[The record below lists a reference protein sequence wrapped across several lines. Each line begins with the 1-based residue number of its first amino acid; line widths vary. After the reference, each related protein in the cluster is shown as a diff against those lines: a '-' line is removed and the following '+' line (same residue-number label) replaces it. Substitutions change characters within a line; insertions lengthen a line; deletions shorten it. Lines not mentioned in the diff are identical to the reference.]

1 MTYEESIADLRKRG
15 LMEEPQPQGGIAPVA
30 GAFAGS
36 AMDAAA
42 DAVLGPFDVAID
54 YAGRALMPDDPEASP
69 VRAAI
74 AEKIQ
79 RYNPAGML
87 RDYAKEQSAPM
98 LADVPQ
104 RQYDPNA
111 GILDYVLD
119 PYVLASGMGSMV
131 GYMGSSAVSP
141 IGLIGRGLS
150 RVPQAARFMNSVAGR
165 GLSAMRGGA
174 SEGLAE
180 GVGVY
185 DDVTARGGG
194 ANEAIAAALKT
205 AGLNI
210 PIDVLTNYLGY
221 AAENRLAK
229 DAITATLNKLTGG
242 KLSAAAIERGAN
254 IISQGLSGTLSEGGQ
269 ETLQST
275 VSKKY
280 GEGRTWGDVFSP
292 ETLRETFVT
301 EGLPGA
307 VVGGVTGGAFGSLRP
322 VQPNGKETA
331 QQAEPQPQL
340 AQPQAPDAA
349 QAQRL
354 AQAQAAQTDA
364 TGQPRAQNQPSS
376 AQSGAPDTLID
387 EIISEVNAAQETAA
401 QTGSSQE
408 ATARGNAEV
417 VADAVNSA
425 PLEGLEK
432 ARTREP
438 IQAAA
443 RTQPQESVTL
453 KQYGQ
458 AAQPVAPQSQ
468 PGNFVRFRSN
478 GQLMQTPVDYALMEI
493 DDLVTSNLDS
503 GGVNPAYPAEFQP
516 RDRSRASGMLQ
527 VSQMARD
534 LRPELL
540 GADEYA
546 DRGAP
551 IIDARGNVISGN
563 GRTMSIRSA
572 YRNQPDTSGA
582 RYRSWLSEN
591 AAALGLDG
599 NAVRSMR
606 NPVLVR
612 RLTDPQLDLRAFAE
626 DANTPV
632 VAGMSASEQAMKDA
646 ERLTPEILAKFVPND
661 TGDVL
666 TNNGEFVQAFGDGVV
681 DRSEMERFI
690 NREGRLSQ
698 DGARRIKNALV
709 AKAYGDSGFLERVS
723 ESTDDDMRNLSNALT
738 QAAPAIA
745 SAEEKMSRG
754 LLDSNLSLRAP
765 LIEAVRELERVRE
778 QGGNVA
784 EVLNQQGLF
793 GEQLSDEAKI
803 LLQFFDANKR
813 SAKAIRT
820 LLTDY
825 AATVEEKGD
834 PRQASMFDAEGET
847 ASQLLARMAAR
858 QGKGADGRAIQ
869 AAGDQGRL
877 DFNAP
882 EEPTAQVQRDEAVP
896 VTATPAPS
904 APQTAAAYPIENARK
919 AYTTAGETRENIEYS
934 ADEES
939 DGSFSVS
946 KITSTRD
953 ENGVIVATRR
963 EVIENGLDERE
974 AEELRTRLQA
984 EKATPP
990 PTSQQA
996 TNRRADDKDA
1006 SAPAA
1011 PAPLAS
1017 EPAPPQMRL
1026 AARVFD
1032 MLKKGEKIKDNVAFA
1047 RMADEAWGGTQAQGA
1062 YDMSQAYDALEMG
1075 VNMYIRDKQ
1084 IVPSRYATA
1093 ASIKKSVA
1101 ALKEQVMDK
1110 LPTMSN
1116 RSERKM
1122 QFQQFSTPPNYS
1134 AVANWLLGTKEGDVV
1149 LEPSAGL
1156 GGLAVFAKNAGAT
1169 VYVNEL
1175 DPQRAALLSRMGFDG
1190 VFTENAEQIDNVL
1203 PDNIRPNRIIMNPPF
1218 SSSAGRT
1225 SRNDT
1230 MNAAQHIEQALE
1242 RLADGGRAVMI
1253 LGKGMADEA
1262 PRFKAFWD
1270 DIKERYNVRANVELS
1285 GKDYAKYGTT
1295 WGNVIVVV
1303 DKTGPTSSTGGKRK
1317 AYATITGDGKT
1328 VSLDE
1333 AIDLL
1338 EGVAKDGRN
1347 LERRTDAAGRAE
1359 QSGRGQSVVG
1369 NRQAEDNRLHGGQS
1383 APDADGVSG
1392 GGLVGNTAVD
1402 SERGQAGVQTVRE
1415 SRPDRPDSE
1424 RPAAAVERG
1433 RTKTRGSSTGRLPVG
1448 ESGRGSVS
1456 EGERPAASNGNGG
1469 DGGSGG
1475 HAGAG
1480 GGGVH
1485 AARPDDGHNEG
1496 LAPESVQLKSKE
1508 DIIKEQAKAK
1518 PDAKNDETIFEHYV
1532 SAVSGK
1538 EHPADLDEPAA
1549 MAAVQPPDITVKLS
1563 LPENI
1568 IKEGKLSAPQIEA
1581 VARAAQSFEAKN
1593 PDGTRR
1599 GFFIGDGTGVGK
1611 GREIAGI
1618 ITDQL
1623 AKGHGN
1629 GKALWLSVKHDLAN
1643 DARRDWEGLGNNG
1656 KDVIQHSK
1664 FSGKKQ
1670 LEAGQKGV
1678 LFSAYSFFGK
1688 TGKRDRAKEIKD
1700 WLGKDFDGVIALD
1713 EAHTVNN
1720 VLDMKG
1726 TRGKKEA
1733 AKSALAVRDLIRSF
1747 PNARVVYVSAT
1758 GATEIQNLAMLERLG
1773 LWGEGTAFPTLNDF
1787 LTKIGNGG
1795 MASLELVARDMKAM
1809 GLYLARSLSFR
1820 AGKNGGD
1827 ENVTFSRLEHK
1838 LTDQQKAVYNEISR
1852 AWAVTLQHVHKAV
1865 EATKAKGKQTGYS
1878 QFYSSMQACFNQ
1890 ILTSMSIPSVI
1901 SSIEQDLKN
1910 GNSVVIQLTNTN
1922 EAAQNRAAEKLDKEE
1937 GDTVDDL
1944 DVTPRDAL
1952 ISFLENSFPVQQ
1964 YEEYED
1970 DNGNKQTRPVVDSQ
1984 GNPVLNKKAVAA
1996 RDELIEHIRSIRFPD
2011 SPMDMIIKHFS
2022 VKNVAEV
2029 TGRSKTPNYEHRG
2042 NAILVPRGKNA
2053 NQAEMEAFQDGRKRV
2068 LIFSDAGGTGFSFHA
2083 DKTKKNQQKR
2093 IHYMLQP
2100 GWNAAKAVQGLGRT
2114 NRSNQAHKPH
2124 VILVTTDVP
2133 GQRRFTSTIARR
2145 LEQLGAL
2152 TQGDRSAQ
2160 NKGLFNEGDNLE
2172 GRQSQ
2177 IAVNRLIPMLSKD
2190 ILEAMNIKPQ
2200 TDRRG
2205 RPEEVPV
2212 SQFLN
2217 RVLALDIDA
2226 QRHVFGIFG
2235 RIQNEEIEKARAN
2248 GTLDT
2253 GTRTLR
2259 ADSLVVAEDSVVY
2272 KNGGIETR
2280 YVKLDAGYKQSPR
2293 AFDSRAES
2301 GFIGYYNQRTAN
2313 GGKGRVVQVYEK
2325 ASETDPRTG
2334 EILKTYSLRGVNPS
2348 FSATINER
2356 TLNNSD
2362 RYAKLS
2368 KTDAEKLWNDESRE
2382 LPRMRHETRHLLSGA
2397 ILPIYNS
2404 VEMGEG
2410 GGTVLK
2416 ANLDDGRSV
2425 LGLAVSDQRIGP
2437 TLRNLAAMPDNSAP
2451 RREGTA
2457 PSLAPEDII
2466 DDVMENGTEYRLQN
2480 GWRIKRSRVL
2490 GGNRV
2495 ELVGPDFT
2503 QERAVMMWGVIKD
2516 IINSKPRYFIPTG
2529 RPQTLA
2535 MVLRSSP
2542 VDPDRTVRNNGG
2554 EERYRIADIRQRDAA
2569 LKNEMLRGKPVARL
2583 TGEEFAKR
2591 PGESLAERVAEYFHR
2606 EYGGAVE
2613 RKGFGRILLNRRS
2626 VRNDILHGIGRMK
2639 AISFA
2644 AVPDVLT
2651 KGRMLRYAPNWKGRG
2666 YGTYAIGAPIEIANA
2681 RYLAI
2686 AIVNEA
2692 DDANAGSK
2700 HGEFY
2705 LHEVMLQDIPPDAS
2719 EVPSQQAYRDAGVV
2733 HAATKAGEA
2742 AHVHRSSDGPI
2753 AASAEAVQLPRGDSS
2768 SNGNVSRGDIYT
2780 LLNKVINVN
2789 SLPEITPEAINANAP
2804 GLHATRLSGGALLLE
2819 GKGGAKI
2826 FVDNRD
2832 EPLSINSEA
2841 FRQEYGRDVTPDDIA
2856 TGRTIIMDKKA
2867 FIDLVNGVSTLEDFH
2882 EELYHSAEGLVLRPE
2897 EIVKLREDFGSEKA
2911 TVEAYLNFR
2920 NRRMKRLTVRS
2931 MRFFQRIKDCFDR
2944 IRATL
2949 FGPRSE
2955 DIFRDIADGRVWN
2968 REVIGSNEAVERYR
2982 VSAEGNRRAP
2992 EQGRVLEDAQ
3002 EVSEEMK
3009 EAKKEVSMPAILGKE
3024 LEDVA
3029 KAENGGRMEGMIDP
3043 LAKGKRRR
3051 TFKELMDAAYTAHV
3065 DDLHPI
3071 LTHFGKDMHRRAANA
3086 LYGIGS
3092 KAQYRLLYGDPDRG
3106 AKGLKQ
3112 IWEML
3117 PAGHRSGFSYY
3128 AVLKHLYDIA
3138 KLTADTRA
3146 QIAGL
3151 QQQLDEG
3158 GLDAKGRE
3166 RVEARIAELKKRERF
3181 TMASPEVYEKAIKKI
3196 EAAFPKWIEAQKEL
3210 VKYNQALLKML
3221 ENSGIISHDL
3231 YYDLVHRYPNY
3242 VPLQRD
3248 FGTEEGLSKFVEGR
3262 GLVNVQNPLKRLR
3275 GSERDVIDP
3284 LDQIIRNTYAFESV
3298 AARQGVAR
3306 EIVKRYDNGEYDG
3319 LMEQVEDRHHAP
3331 GESIF
3336 YVYENGEKRL
3346 FKTDK
3351 DIYEALVRSV
3361 GASPQESNLLT
3372 KMLSAPTRALRYGTT
3387 HSLTFGVGNLMRDT
3401 FSYAVLGK
3409 DFRPVVDTVNG
3420 FMALITNEELVRD
3433 FMRNGGLQ
3441 ESSWLSDNKREELIR
3456 LLKGRKTWK
3465 DNAALN
3471 YNPISLYFKLS
3482 GAFAE
3487 VSEQASRLGQY
3498 KRLLDKGYSKEDA
3511 IFETRD
3517 NMNFMRAGNVGRSL
3531 NRFVPFYNAS
3541 LQGVDK
3547 LCRTMYHDEKW
3558 DKKALARGLMY
3569 LTTLSLASCLYN
3581 YGDDDRREKYMN
3593 LRPWRKN
3600 MFWNFVIGDEVFSI
3614 PKPFEAGML
3623 FGSLPERFMDYLWQ
3637 HDKRAF
3643 DGVAQSLYG
3652 SLTPE
3657 FVPMAVSVMFELE
3670 ANYSRFFGRQ
3680 IVPMSEQRLDPELQ
3694 YGPHTA
3700 EWAKQMTQITKYL
3713 PEFAGVPFFENFS
3726 KTLRSPRML
3735 EYAAL
3740 ALTGSAGRDLSDIYN
3755 MGSRL
3760 FKGEARPSE
3769 NPLVV
3774 MPGVRR
3780 LFADAKYGGRDQ
3792 DAFRTEITQ
3801 LKNKLDSATHL
3812 YKNGEYSAL
3821 TPYRVRLL
3829 QLEPVIKY
3837 TNKILTD
3844 RNRGINAANRT
3855 IQRITIAPNMTA
3867 KQKREAIDQI
3877 NAYVLAMSREGLRRV
3892 EEIQKYLRTDKM

>member
-1 MTYEESIADLRKRG
+1 
-15 LMEEPQPQGGIAPVA
+15 
-30 GAFAGS
+30 
-36 AMDAAA
+36 
-42 DAVLGPFDVAID
+42 
-54 YAGRALMPDDPEASP
+54 
-69 VRAAI
+69 
-74 AEKIQ
+74 
-79 RYNPAGML
+79 
-87 RDYAKEQSAPM
+87 
-98 LADVPQ
+98 
-104 RQYDPNA
+104 
-111 GILDYVLD
+111 
-119 PYVLASGMGSMV
+119 
-131 GYMGSSAVSP
+131 
-141 IGLIGRGLS
+141 
-150 RVPQAARFMNSVAGR
+150 
-165 GLSAMRGGA
+165 
-174 SEGLAE
+174 
-180 GVGVY
+180 
-185 DDVTARGGG
+185 
-194 ANEAIAAALKT
+194 
-205 AGLNI
+205 
-210 PIDVLTNYLGY
+210 
-221 AAENRLAK
+221 
-229 DAITATLNKLTGG
+229 
-242 KLSAAAIERGAN
+242 
-254 IISQGLSGTLSEGGQ
+254 
-269 ETLQST
+269 
-275 VSKKY
+275 
-280 GEGRTWGDVFSP
+280 
-292 ETLRETFVT
+292 
-301 EGLPGA
+301 
-307 VVGGVTGGAFGSLRP
+307 
-322 VQPNGKETA
+322 
-331 QQAEPQPQL
+331 
-340 AQPQAPDAA
+340 
-349 QAQRL
+349 
-354 AQAQAAQTDA
+354 
-364 TGQPRAQNQPSS
+364 
-376 AQSGAPDTLID
+376 
-387 EIISEVNAAQETAA
+387 
-401 QTGSSQE
+401 
-408 ATARGNAEV
+408 
-417 VADAVNSA
+417 
-425 PLEGLEK
+425 
-432 ARTREP
+432 
-438 IQAAA
+438 
-443 RTQPQESVTL
+443 
-453 KQYGQ
+453 
-458 AAQPVAPQSQ
+458 
-468 PGNFVRFRSN
+468 
-478 GQLMQTPVDYALMEI
+478 
-493 DDLVTSNLDS
+493 
-503 GGVNPAYPAEFQP
+503 
-516 RDRSRASGMLQ
+516 
-527 VSQMARD
+527 
-534 LRPELL
+534 
-540 GADEYA
+540 
-546 DRGAP
+546 
-551 IIDARGNVISGN
+551 
-563 GRTMSIRSA
+563 
-572 YRNQPDTSGA
+572 
-582 RYRSWLSEN
+582 
-591 AAALGLDG
+591 
-599 NAVRSMR
+599 
-606 NPVLVR
+606 
-612 RLTDPQLDLRAFAE
+612 
-626 DANTPV
+626 
-632 VAGMSASEQAMKDA
+632 
-646 ERLTPEILAKFVPND
+646 
-661 TGDVL
+661 
-666 TNNGEFVQAFGDGVV
+666 
-681 DRSEMERFI
+681 
-690 NREGRLSQ
+690 
-698 DGARRIKNALV
+698 
-709 AKAYGDSGFLERVS
+709 
-723 ESTDDDMRNLSNALT
+723 
-738 QAAPAIA
+738 
-745 SAEEKMSRG
+745 
-754 LLDSNLSLRAP
+754 
-765 LIEAVRELERVRE
+765 
-778 QGGNVA
+778 
-784 EVLNQQGLF
+784 
-793 GEQLSDEAKI
+793 
-803 LLQFFDANKR
+803 
-813 SAKAIRT
+813 
-820 LLTDY
+820 
-825 AATVEEKGD
+825 
-834 PRQASMFDAEGET
+834 
-847 ASQLLARMAAR
+847 
-858 QGKGADGRAIQ
+858 
-869 AAGDQGRL
+869 
-877 DFNAP
+877 
-882 EEPTAQVQRDEAVP
+882 
-896 VTATPAPS
+896 
-904 APQTAAAYPIENARK
+904 
-919 AYTTAGETRENIEYS
+919 
-934 ADEES
+934 
-939 DGSFSVS
+939 
-946 KITSTRD
+946 
-953 ENGVIVATRR
+953 
-963 EVIENGLDERE
+963 
-974 AEELRTRLQA
+974 
-984 EKATPP
+984 
-990 PTSQQA
+990 
-996 TNRRADDKDA
+996 
-1006 SAPAA
+1006 
-1011 PAPLAS
+1011 
-1017 EPAPPQMRL
+1017 
-1026 AARVFD
+1026 
-1032 MLKKGEKIKDNVAFA
+1032 
-1047 RMADEAWGGTQAQGA
+1047 
-1062 YDMSQAYDALEMG
+1062 
-1075 VNMYIRDKQ
+1075 
-1084 IVPSRYATA
+1084 
-1093 ASIKKSVA
+1093 
-1101 ALKEQVMDK
+1101 
-1110 LPTMSN
+1110 
-1116 RSERKM
+1116 
-1122 QFQQFSTPPNYS
+1122 
-1134 AVANWLLGTKEGDVV
+1134 
-1149 LEPSAGL
+1149 
-1156 GGLAVFAKNAGAT
+1156 
-1169 VYVNEL
+1169 
-1175 DPQRAALLSRMGFDG
+1175 MGFDG

-1433 RTKTRGSSTGRLPVG
+1433 RTKTRGSSAGRFPVG

-1581 VARAAQSFEAKN
+1581 VARAAQSFETKN

-1656 KDVIQHSK
+1656 KDIIQHSK

-1700 WLGKDFDGVIALD
+1700 WLGKDFDGIIALD

-1773 LWGEGTAFPTLNDF
+1773 LWGEGTAFPTLSDF

-1922 EAAQNRAAEKLDKEE
+1922 EAAQNRAAEKLDNKE

-1970 DNGNKQTRPVVDSQ
+1970 DNGNKQSRPVVDSQ
-1984 GNPVLNKKAVAA
+1984 GNPVLNRQAVAA

-2011 SPMDMIIKHFS
+2011 SPMDMIIKHFG

-2053 NQAEMEAFQDGRKRV
+2053 NQAEMEAFQGGRKRV

-2226 QRHVFGIFG
+2226 QRHVFDLFS

-2259 ADSLVVAEDSVVY
+2259 ADSLSAVEDDIVY

-2280 YVKLDAGYKQSPR
+2280 YIKLDAGYKQNPR
-2293 AFDSRAES
+2293 AFASRAES
-2301 GFIGYYNQRTAN
+2301 GFIGYYNQKAAN

-2348 FSATINER
+2348 FSATVNER
-2356 TLNNSD
+2356 TLNNTD
-2362 RYAKLS
+2362 RYEQLS

-2437 TLRNLAAMPDNSAP
+2437 TLRNLAAMSDNSAP
-2451 RREGTA
+2451 RRENTSQ
-2457 PSLAPEDII
+2457 PLAPEDII

-2480 GWRIKRSRVL
+2480 GWRLKRSRVL
-2490 GGNRV
+2490 GGNRI

-2535 MVLRSSP
+2535 MVLRFSP
-2542 VDPDRTVRNNGG
+2542 VDPERTVRNNGG

-2569 LKNEMLRGKPVARL
+2569 LKNEMLRGKTVARV
-2583 TGEEFAKR
+2583 TGDEFQNVRSSDDLVNGLYKYY
-2591 PGESLAERVAEYFHR
+2591 GDN
-2606 EYGGAVE
+2606 YGGKVQ
-2613 RKGFGRILLNRRS
+2613 RHGIGDIYFTKKGLRS
-2626 VRNDILHGIGRMK
+2626 DVGHGIGREK
-2639 AISFA
+2639 IAAFV
-2644 AVPDVLT
+2644 AVPDILT
-2651 KGRMLRYAPNWKGRG
+2651 KGKILRISPNWKGRG
-2666 YGTYAIGAPIEIANA
+2666 YRSFVIGAPIEIADK

-2686 AIVNEA
+2686 AIVNEVTER
-2692 DDANAGSK
+2692 NRGTT
-2700 HGEFY
+2700 HGNFY
-2705 LHEVMLQDIPPDAS
+2705 LHEVSLQDIPPDAS
-2719 EVPSQQAYRDAGVV
+2719 EVPDQQAYRDAGVV

-2819 GKGGAKI
+2819 GKGGAKL
-2826 FVDNRD
+2826 FVDTRD
-2832 EPLSINSEA
+2832 EPLPINSEA

-2882 EELYHSAEGLVLRPE
+2882 EELYHSAEALVLRPE
-2897 EIVKLREDFGSEKA
+2897 EIAKLREDFGSEKA

-2955 DIFRDIADGRVWN
+2955 DIFRDIADGRVWD
-2968 REVIGSNEAVERYR
+2968 REVIESNEAVERYR
-2982 VSAEGNRRAP
+2982 ASKKLPYEAVYQDDMVTMSVSSDDLKTVERVTTSFREERERRESNRPDASGEVGTQSDATHTRPTFSRSDMGAGYNERLALPEGAVKNSKADTTRP
-2992 EQGRVLEDAQ
+2992 EQGYLFEDAKK
-3002 EVSEEMK
+3002 VSEEMK
-3009 EAKKEVSMPAILGKE
+3009 EAKREVSMPAILGKE

-3029 KAENGGRMEGMIDP
+3029 KAENGGRMEGMKDP
-3043 LAKGKRRR
+3043 LDKPKRRR

-3071 LTHFGKDMHRRAANA
+3071 LTHFGKDMYRRAANA

-3092 KAQYRLLYGDPDRG
+3092 KAQYRLLYGDPERG
-3106 AKGLKQ
+3106 VKGLMQ
-3112 IWEML
+3112 ILDML
-3117 PAGHRSGFSYY
+3117 PAEHRNGFSYY

-3138 KLTADTRA
+3138 KLTADARA

-3221 ENSGIISHDL
+3221 EDSGIISHDL

-3336 YVYENGEKRL
+3336 YVYENGKKRL

-3361 GASPQESNLLT
+3361 GASPQESNILT

-3465 DNAALN
+3465 DNAVLN

-3547 LCRTMYHDEKW
+3547 LCRTMYHDGKW

-3637 HDKRAF
+3637 HDRRAF

-3700 EWAKQMTQITKYL
+3700 EWAKQMAQITKYL

-3801 LKNKLDSATHL
+3801 LKNKLDSAAHL

-3855 IQRITIAPNMTA
+3855 IQRITTAPNMTA

>member
-307 VVGGVTGGAFGSLRP
+307 VVGGLTGGAFGSLRP
-322 VQPNGKETA
+322 VQIDGAETG
-331 QQAEPQPQL
+331 QQTHPER
-340 AQPQAPDAA
+340 PQAPDAA

-376 AQSGAPDTLID
+376 IASGAPDTLID
-387 EIISEVNAAQETAA
+387 EIIGEVNAAQETAA

-443 RTQPQESVTL
+443 QPQPQESVTL
-453 KQYGQ
+453 KQDGQ
-458 AAQPVAPQSQ
+458 AAQPVAPQPQ
-468 PGNFVRFRSN
+468 PGNFVRFHSN

-582 RYRSWLSEN
+582 RYRNWLSEN

-599 NAVRSMR
+599 NAARSMR

-1253 LGKGMADEA
+1253 LGKGMTDDA
-1262 PRFKAFWD
+1262 PRFKQFWD

-1303 DKTGPTSSTGGKRK
+1303 DKTGPTPSTGGQRK

-1433 RTKTRGSSTGRLPVG
+1433 RTKTRGSSAGRLPVG

-1496 LAPESVQLKSKE
+1496 LVPESVQLKSKE

-1563 LPENI
+1563 LPESI

-1581 VARAAQSFEAKN
+1581 VARAAQSFETKN

-1656 KDVIQHSK
+1656 KDIIQHSK

-1773 LWGEGTAFPTLNDF
+1773 LWGDGTAFPTLNDF

-1795 MASLELVARDMKAM
+1795 MASLELVARDMKAI

-1838 LTDQQKAVYNEISR
+1838 LTDQQKAVYNEISK

-1890 ILTSMSIPSVI
+1890 ILTSMSIPSVV

-1922 EAAQNRAAEKLDKEE
+1922 EAAQNRAAEKLDNKE

-1970 DNGNKQTRPVVDSQ
+1970 DNGNKQSRPVVDSQ
-1984 GNPVLNKKAVAA
+1984 GNPVLNRQAVAA

-2011 SPMDMIIKHFS
+2011 SPMDMIIKHFG

-2029 TGRSKTPNYEHRG
+2029 TGRSKTPNYEHKG

-2053 NQAEMEAFQDGRKRV
+2053 NQAEMEAFQDGRKRI

-2226 QRHVFGIFG
+2226 QRHVFDLFS

-2259 ADSLVVAEDSVVY
+2259 ADSLAVVEDSVVY
-2272 KNGGIETR
+2272 KNGGIETC

-2301 GFIGYYNQRTAN
+2301 GFIGYYNQKAAN
-2313 GGKGRVVQVYEK
+2313 GGKGRVIQVYEK

-2334 EILKTYSLRGVNPS
+2334 EIMKTYSLRGVNPS

-2356 TLNNSD
+2356 TLNNAE
-2362 RYAKLS
+2362 RYEKLS
-2368 KTDAEKLWNDESRE
+2368 KAAAEKLWNDESRE

-2451 RREGTA
+2451 RREGAA

-2542 VDPDRTVRNNGG
+2542 VDPERTVRNNGG
-2554 EERYRIADIRQRDAA
+2554 EELYRIADIRQRDAA
-2569 LKNEMLRGKPVARL
+2569 LKNEMLRGEPVARL
-2583 TGEEFAKR
+2583 TGNEYQTASPAIWDEVFADLQAKFK
-2591 PGESLAERVAEYFHR
+2591 GKVYR
-2606 EYGGAVE
+2606 E
-2613 RKGFGRILLNRRS
+2613 
-2626 VRNDILHGIGRMK
+2626 GIGEIFFPKKGLK
-2639 AISFA
+2639 ADVFHGTSKEKNAAFA
-2644 AVPDVLT
+2644 AVPNILTQGKVL
-2651 KGRMLRYAPNWKGRG
+2651 RISPNWKGRG
-2666 YGTYAIGAPIEIANA
+2666 YRSFVIGAPIEIAGE
-2681 RYLAI
+2681 RYLAL
-2686 AIVNEA
+2686 AVVNEA
-2692 DDANAGSK
+2692 SDTNHHRT
-2700 HGEFY
+2700 HGNFY
-2705 LHEVMLQDIPPDAS
+2705 LHEVFLEKGLLDSQTAS
-2719 EVPSQQAYRDAGVV
+2719 SRGTQQPSPLRSGHRSLAASDVSQQ
-2733 HAATKAGEA
+2733 
-2742 AHVHRSSDGPI
+2742 
-2753 AASAEAVQLPRGDSS
+2753 
-2768 SNGNVSRGDIYT
+2768 GDIYT
-2780 LLNKVINVN
+2780 LVNKVTNVN

-2804 GLHATRLSGGALLLE
+2804 GLHAAQLSGGALLLE

-2826 FVDNRD
+2826 FVDTRD
-2832 EPLSINSEA
+2832 EPLPINSEA

-2867 FIDLVNGVSTLEDFH
+2867 FIDLVNGVSTLEDLN
-2882 EELYHSAEGLVLRPE
+2882 EELYHSAEALVLRPE
-2897 EIVKLREDFGSEKA
+2897 EIAKLREDFGSEKA

-2955 DIFRDIADGRVWN
+2955 DIFRDIADGRVWD
-2968 REVIGSNEAVERYR
+2968 REVIASNEAVERYR
-2982 VSAEGNRRAP
+2982 VSSEDNSRRAP
-2992 EQGRVLEDAQ
+2992 EQGRVFEDA
-3002 EVSEEMK
+3002 EKVSEEMK
-3009 EAKKEVSMPAILGKE
+3009 EAKKEVSMPATVGKV
-3024 LEDVA
+3024 LEDIA
-3029 KAENGGRMEGMIDP
+3029 TAENGERMEGMKDP
-3043 LAKGKRRR
+3043 LDKPKRRR

-3071 LTHFGKDMHRRAANA
+3071 LTHFGKDMYRRAANA

-3092 KAQYRLLYGDPDRG
+3092 KAQYRLLYGDPERG
-3106 AKGLKQ
+3106 VKGLMQ
-3112 IWEML
+3112 ILDML
-3117 PAGHRSGFSYY
+3117 PAEHRSGFSYY

-3166 RVEARIAELKKRERF
+3166 RVETQIAELKKRERF

-3221 ENSGIISHDL
+3221 EESGIISHDL

-3248 FGTEEGLSKFVEGR
+3248 FGTEEGLNKFVEGR

-3306 EIVKRYDNGEYDG
+3306 EIVKKYDNGEFDG
-3319 LMEQVEDRHHAP
+3319 LMEQVKDRHHGP

-3336 YVYENGEKRL
+3336 YVYEDGKKRL

-3361 GASPQESNLLT
+3361 GASPQESNILT

-3465 DNAALN
+3465 DNAVLN

-3547 LCRTMYHDEKW
+3547 LCRTMYHDGKW

-3700 EWAKQMTQITKYL
+3700 EWAKQMAQITKYL

-3801 LKNKLDSATHL
+3801 LKNKLDSAAHL

-3855 IQRITIAPNMTA
+3855 IQRITTAPNMTA

>member
-54 YAGRALMPDDPEASP
+54 YAGRALMPENPETSP

-74 AEKIQ
+74 AEGIQ
-79 RYNPAGML
+79 KYNPAGML

-131 GYMGSSAVSP
+131 GYMGSSAASP

-210 PIDVLTNYLGY
+210 PIDVISNYLGFV
-221 AAENRLAK
+221 AENRLTK
-229 DAITATLNKLTGG
+229 GAIATALNRMSRGA
-242 KLSAAAIERGAN
+242 LSAATIDRLSN
-254 IISQGLSGTLSEGGQ
+254 IVSQGVSGTLSEGAQ
-269 ETLQST
+269 ETAQST

-280 GEGRTWGDVFSP
+280 GEGRTWGDVLSP

-307 VVGGVTGGAFGSLRP
+307 VVGGLTGGAFGSLRP
-322 VQPNGKETA
+322 VQLDGTETG
-331 QQAEPQPQL
+331 QQTHPER
-340 AQPQAPDAA
+340 PQAPDV
-349 QAQRL
+349 
-354 AQAQAAQTDA
+354 
-364 TGQPRAQNQPSS
+364 
-376 AQSGAPDTLID
+376 LID
-387 EIISEVNAAQETAA
+387 ELIGEVNAAQETAA
-401 QTGSSQE
+401 QTGSQQD
-408 ATARGNAEV
+408 AAALGNAEV

-425 PLEGLEK
+425 PLEGQEQ

-438 IQAAA
+438 IRTAAQAQTAPA
-443 RTQPQESVTL
+443 SQPQNSATL
-453 KQYGQ
+453 KQDGQ
-458 AAQPVAPQSQ
+458 IVSQPTAPQIPFQ
-468 PGNFVRFRSN
+468 NIVQYNDRGEW
-478 GQLMQTPVDYALMEI
+478 LATPVNYELMEL
-493 DDLVTSNLDS
+493 DDLITSNTDA
-503 GGVNPAYPAEFQP
+503 GGINELYPAEYQP
-516 RDRSRASGMLQ
+516 RDRSRQSSIQQIEEIARNLQ
-527 VSQMARD
+527 PQQ
-534 LRPELL
+534 L
-540 GADEYA
+540 GPTIDIFN
-546 DRGAP
+546 GAP
-551 IIDARGNVISGN
+551 IIDARNNVISGN
-563 GRTMSIRSA
+563 GRTMAIRRAYGDAGNPSA
-572 YRNQPDTSGA
+572 A
-582 RYRSWLSEN
+582 RYRQYLADN
-591 AAALGLDG
+591 AANLGIDAAAL
-599 NAVRSMR
+599 AQMR
-606 NPVLVR
+606 NPVYVR
-612 RLTDPQLDLRAFAE
+612 RLMDEGVDLRRFAE
-626 DANTPV
+626 LANTSTIAAKSAAE
-632 VAGMSASEQAMKDA
+632 VARQDAGRIDDELLSMIESDENGNLNFNKNFASNYLDRIVALS
-646 ERLTPEILAKFVPND
+646 ER
-661 TGDVL
+661 GDF
-666 TNNGEFVQAFGDGVV
+666 TDRNGY
-681 DRSEMERFI
+681 
-690 NREGRLSQ
+690 LSQ
-698 DGARRIKNALV
+698 NALRRMKNALV
-709 AKAYGDSGFLERVS
+709 YKAYGDSSFLERIS
-723 ESTDDDMRNLSNALT
+723 ESTDDDMRNLSNALVSVS
-738 QAAPAIA
+738 PNIA
-745 SAEEKMSRG
+745 KMEGGMSRG
-754 LLDSNLSLRAP
+754 VLDGNLSIR
-765 LIEAVRELERVRE
+765 EALVEAIRQLEYIRSNGLKVD
-778 QGGNVA
+778 
-784 EVLNQQGLF
+784 EVLNQSGLF
-793 GEQLSDEAKI
+793 GEQMSDAAKI
-803 LLQFFDANKR
+803 LLQFFDSNKR

-820 LLTDY
+820 LLSDY
-825 AATVEEKGD
+825 AAAVEDKGD
-834 PRQASMFDAEGET
+834 PRQGNMFETGNET
-847 ASQLLARMAAR
+847 AAQLLARMAAR
-858 QGKGADGRAIQ
+858 QGKGADGRTLQ
-869 AAGDQGRL
+869 TAGDQGRL
-877 DFNAP
+877 DFNAL
-882 EEPTAQVQRDEAVP
+882 EEPTAQVQRDKAAP

-946 KITSTRD
+946 KITRTRD
-953 ENGVIVATRR
+953 ESGIIVATRR

-984 EKATPP
+984 EEATPP
-990 PTSQQA
+990 LTSQQA
-996 TNRRADDKDA
+996 TNRRAVDKDA

-1011 PAPLAS
+1011 SAPLAS

-1075 VNMYIRDKQ
+1075 VNMYIRDKK
-1084 IVPSRYATA
+1084 INPSQYSTA
-1093 ASIKKSVA
+1093 KSVKKTVA
-1101 ALKEQVMDK
+1101 ALKEHVLDN

-1253 LGKGMADEA
+1253 LGKGMTDDA
-1262 PRFKAFWD
+1262 PRFKQFWD

-1303 DKTGPTSSTGGKRK
+1303 DKTGPTPSTGGKRK

-1433 RTKTRGSSTGRLPVG
+1433 RTKTRGSSAGRLPVG

-1496 LAPESVQLKSKE
+1496 LEPESVQLKSKE

-1563 LPENI
+1563 LPESI

-1581 VARAAQSFEAKN
+1581 VARAAQSFETKN

-1656 KDVIQHSK
+1656 KDIIQHSK

-1700 WLGKDFDGVIALD
+1700 WLGKDFDGIIALD

-1838 LTDQQKAVYNEISR
+1838 LTDQQKAVYNEISK

-1865 EATKAKGKQTGYS
+1865 EATKVKGKQTGYS

-1922 EAAQNRAAEKLDKEE
+1922 EAAQNRAAEKLDNKE

-1970 DNGNKQTRPVVDSQ
+1970 DNGNKQSRPVVDSQ
-1984 GNPVLNKKAVAA
+1984 GNPVLNRQAVAA

-2011 SPMDMIIKHFS
+2011 SPMDMIIKHFG

-2226 QRHVFGIFG
+2226 QRHVFGLFG

-2259 ADSLVVAEDSVVY
+2259 ADSLAVAEDSIVY

-2280 YVKLDAGYKQSPR
+2280 YIKLDAGYKQSPR

-2368 KTDAEKLWNDESRE
+2368 KADAEKLWNDESRE

-2451 RREGTA
+2451 RREGAA

-2569 LKNEMLRGKPVARL
+2569 LKNEMLYGAPVARL
-2583 TGEEFAKR
+2583 TGNEYQTANTAIWDEVFADLQAKFK
-2591 PGESLAERVAEYFHR
+2591 GKVHR
-2606 EYGGAVE
+2606 E
-2613 RKGFGRILLNRRS
+2613 
-2626 VRNDILHGIGRMK
+2626 GIGDIFFPKKGLK
-2639 AISFA
+2639 ADVFHGTSREKNAAFA
-2644 AVPDVLT
+2644 AVPDILT
-2651 KGRMLRYAPNWKGRG
+2651 KGKILRISPNWKGRG
-2666 YGTYAIGAPIEIANA
+2666 YRSFVIGAPIEIAGE
-2681 RYLAI
+2681 RYLAM
-2686 AIVNEA
+2686 AVVNEA
-2692 DDANAGSK
+2692 SDTNHHRT
-2700 HGEFY
+2700 HGNFY
-2705 LHEVMLQDIPPDAS
+2705 LHEVFLEKGLLDAQTAS
-2719 EVPSQQAYRDAGVV
+2719 SRGTQQPSPLRSG
-2733 HAATKAGEA
+2733 
-2742 AHVHRSSDGPI
+2742 HRSS
-2753 AASAEAVQLPRGDSS
+2753 AASD
-2768 SNGNVSRGDIYT
+2768 VSQQGDIYT
-2780 LLNKVINVN
+2780 LVNKVTNVN
-2789 SLPEITPEAINANAP
+2789 SLPEITPESINANAP

-2882 EELYHSAEGLVLRPE
+2882 EELYHSAEALVLRPE
-2897 EIVKLREDFGSEKA
+2897 EIAKLREDFGSEKA

-3002 EVSEEMK
+3002 KVSEEMK

-3029 KAENGGRMEGMIDP
+3029 KAENGGRMEGMKDP
-3043 LAKGKRRR
+3043 LDKPKRRR

-3092 KAQYRLLYGDPDRG
+3092 KAQYRLLYGDPGRG

-3112 IWEML
+3112 ILEML
-3117 PAGHRSGFSYY
+3117 PAEHRSGFSYY

-3166 RVEARIAELKKRERF
+3166 RVEAQIAELKKRERF

-3196 EAAFPKWIEAQKEL
+3196 DAAFPKWIEAQKEL

-3221 ENSGIISHDL
+3221 EDSGIISHDL

-3248 FGTEEGLSKFVEGR
+3248 FDTEEGLSKFAEGR

-3361 GASPQESNLLT
+3361 GASSQESNILT

-3433 FMRNGGLQ
+3433 FIRNGGLQ

-3547 LCRTMYHDEKW
+3547 LCRTMYHDGKW

-3700 EWAKQMTQITKYL
+3700 EWAKQMTHITRYL

-3801 LKNKLDSATHL
+3801 LKNKLDSAAHL

-3855 IQRITIAPNMTA
+3855 IQRITTAPNMTA

>member
-1 MTYEESIADLRKRG
+1 MDLSQCAEARAKGLPKASEFMTTLQSE
-15 LMEEPQPQGGIAPVA
+15 A
-30 GAFAGS
+30 GAQTK
-36 AMDAAA
+36 
-42 DAVLGPFDVAID
+42 L
-54 YAGRALMPDDPEASP
+54 
-69 VRAAI
+69 
-74 AEKIQ
+74 
-79 RYNPAGML
+79 
-87 RDYAKEQSAPM
+87 
-98 LADVPQ
+98 
-104 RQYDPNA
+104 
-111 GILDYVLD
+111 
-119 PYVLASGMGSMV
+119 
-131 GYMGSSAVSP
+131 
-141 IGLIGRGLS
+141 
-150 RVPQAARFMNSVAGR
+150 
-165 GLSAMRGGA
+165 
-174 SEGLAE
+174 
-180 GVGVY
+180 
-185 DDVTARGGG
+185 
-194 ANEAIAAALKT
+194 IAAALKT

-210 PIDVLTNYLGY
+210 PIDMLTDYLGY
-221 AAENRLAK
+221 AAENKLAK

-307 VVGGVTGGAFGSLRP
+307 VVGGLTGGAFGSLRP
-322 VQPNGKETA
+322 VQPNGRETA
-331 QQAEPQPQL
+331 QQTEPQPQP

-349 QAQRL
+349 QAQRI
-354 AQAQAAQTDA
+354 ARAQAAQADA
-364 TGQPRAQNQPSS
+364 TGPQRAQNQPSP
-376 AQSGAPDTLID
+376 APSGAPDTLID
-387 EIISEVNAAQETAA
+387 EIIGEVNAAQETAA

-408 ATARGNAEV
+408 AAARGNAEV

-425 PLEGLEK
+425 PLEGQEQ

-443 RTQPQESVTL
+443 QPQTAPAVQPQESVTL
-453 KQYGQ
+453 KQDGR
-458 AAQPVAPQSQ
+458 AVQPVAPQPQ

-503 GGVNPAYPAEFQP
+503 GGVNPDYPAEFQP

-582 RYRSWLSEN
+582 RYRNWLSEN
-591 AAALGLDG
+591 AAALGVDG
-599 NAVRSMR
+599 NAARSMR

-793 GEQLSDEAKI
+793 GEQLSDEAKT
-803 LLQFFDANKR
+803 LLQFFDSNKR

-825 AATVEEKGD
+825 AAAVEEKGD
-834 PRQASMFDAEGET
+834 PRQASMFDTEGET
-847 ASQLLARMAAR
+847 AAQLLERMAAK

-869 AAGDQGRL
+869 AAGDQGRI
-877 DFNAP
+877 DFNAS
-882 EEPTAQVQRDEAVP
+882 EEANTQAQKGEAKS
-896 VTATPAPS
+896 ATKNTTSRAS
-904 APQTAAAYPIENARK
+904 QAAAAYPVENARK
-919 AYTTAGETRENIEYS
+919 GYVPAGKTRENVEYS
-934 ADEES
+934 SDEER

-953 ENGVIVATRR
+953 ESGVIVATRR
-963 EVIENGLDERE
+963 EIIEAGLDERE
-974 AEELRTRLQA
+974 AEELRMRLQA

-990 PTSQQA
+990 QTSQQT
-996 TNRRADDKDA
+996 TNRRAADKDT
-1006 SAPAA
+1006 STPATSS
-1011 PAPLAS
+1011 PRAS
-1017 EPAPPQMRL
+1017 ESAPPQMRL

-1047 RMADEAWGGTQAQGA
+1047 RIADEAWGGTQAQGA

-1175 DPQRAALLSRMGFDG
+1175 DPQRAALLSHMGFDG

-1253 LGKGMADEA
+1253 LGKGMADDA
-1262 PRFKAFWD
+1262 PRFKQFWD
-1270 DIKERYNVRANVELS
+1270 SIKERYNVRANVELS

-1295 WGNVIVVV
+1295 FGNVIVVV
-1303 DKTGPTSSTGGKRK
+1303 DKTGPTPSTDGKRK

-1347 LERRTDAAGRAE
+1347 LERRTRTAGRSE
-1359 QSGRGQSVVG
+1359 QGGRGEGLVG
-1369 NRQAEDNRLHGGQS
+1369 DTRAENNRLHNVGQS
-1383 APDADGVSG
+1383 TPDVDGASG
-1392 GGLVGNTAVD
+1392 RGLVGNTAVD

-1415 SRPDRPDSE
+1415 SRLDRPDSE

-1433 RTKTRGSSTGRLPVG
+1433 RTKTRGSSARQLPVG

-1456 EGERPAASNGNGG
+1456 EGERPAASNGDGG

-1518 PDAKNDETIFEHYV
+1518 PDANEDEMTFEHYV
-1532 SAVSGK
+1532 SPVAGK

-1549 MAAVQPPDITVKLS
+1549 MAAVQAPEITVQLKLPDS
-1563 LPENI
+1563 V

-1581 VARAAQSFEAKN
+1581 VARAAQSFETQN

-1611 GREIAGI
+1611 GREISGI
-1618 ITDQL
+1618 IMDQL

-1643 DARRDWEGLGNNG
+1643 DARRDWEGLGNDG
-1656 KDVIQHSK
+1656 KDIIPFSK
-1664 FSGKKQ
+1664 YVGKKR
-1670 LEAGQKGV
+1670 LNPSQKGI
-1678 LFSAYSFFGK
+1678 LFSAYTYFEKKGN
-1688 TGKRDRAKEIKD
+1688 RDRVQEIKD

-1720 VLDMKG
+1720 VLDMKKD
-1726 TRGKKEA
+1726 RGKKDA
-1733 AKSALAVRDLIRSF
+1733 AKRALAVRDLIRAF

-1838 LTDQQKAVYNEISR
+1838 LTDQQKAVYNEISK

-1865 EATKAKGKQTGYS
+1865 KATKAKGKQTGYS

-1922 EAAQNRAAEKLDKEE
+1922 EAAQNRAAEKLDNKE

-1964 YEEYED
+1964 FEEYQD

-2011 SPMDMIIKHFS
+2011 SPMDMIIKHFGA
-2022 VKNVAEV
+2022 KNVAEV
-2029 TGRSKTPNYEHRG
+2029 TGRSKTPNYEHKG

-2124 VILVTTDVP
+2124 VILATTDVP

-2190 ILEAMNIKPQ
+2190 ILEAMNIRPQ

-2217 RVLALDIDA
+2217 RVLALDIDS
-2226 QRHVFGIFG
+2226 QRRVFDLFS
-2235 RIQNEEIEKARAN
+2235 RIQNEEIERARAN

-2259 ADSLVVAEDSVVY
+2259 ADSLSAVEDDIVY

-2280 YVKLDAGYKQSPR
+2280 YIKLDAGYKQSPR

-2348 FSATINER
+2348 FSATVNER
-2356 TLNNSD
+2356 TLGNAD
-2362 RYAKLS
+2362 RYAKLGKS
-2368 KTDAEKLWNDESRE
+2368 EAEKLWSDESRE

-2437 TLRNLAAMPDNSAP
+2437 TLRNLAAMSDNSAP
-2451 RREGTA
+2451 RRENTSQ
-2457 PSLAPEDII
+2457 PLAPEDII

-2480 GWRIKRSRVL
+2480 GWRLKRSRVL

-2516 IINSKPRYFIPTG
+2516 IINSRPRYFIPTG

-2542 VDPDRTVRNNGG
+2542 VDPERTVRNNGG

-2583 TGEEFAKR
+2583 TGEEFVKR
-2591 PGESLAERVAEYFHR
+2591 PGESLAERVAEYFYR
-2606 EYGGAVE
+2606 EYGGSVE
-2613 RKGFGRILLNRRS
+2613 RKGFGRILLNKRG
-2626 VRNDILHGIGRMK
+2626 VRNDILHGMSRMK

-2651 KGRMLRYAPNWKGRG
+2651 KGRMLRYVPNWKGRG
-2666 YGTYAIGAPIEIANA
+2666 YGTYAIGAPIEIAND

-2686 AIVNEA
+2686 AIVNEVENK
-2692 DDANAGSK
+2692 DAGTK

-2705 LHEVMLQDIPPDAS
+2705 LHEVMLQEIPPEAS
-2719 EVPSQQAYRDAGVV
+2719 DVSSQQAYHDDGVF
-2733 HAATKAGEA
+2733 HAAAETREVAPARAGNGTLA
-2742 AHVHRSSDGPI
+2742 T
-2753 AASAEAVQLPRGDSS
+2753 SADTARPSQGDSS
-2768 SNGNVSRGDIYT
+2768 SNGNVPRGDIYT

-2832 EPLSINSEA
+2832 KPLPINSEA
-2841 FRQEYGRDVTPDDIA
+2841 FKQEYGRDVTPDDIA
-2856 TGRTIIMDKKA
+2856 TGRTIIMGKKA
-2867 FIDLVNGVSTLEDFH
+2867 FIDLVNGVSTIEDFN
-2882 EELYHSAEGLVLRPE
+2882 EEMYHSAEALVLRPE
-2897 EIVKLREDFGSEKA
+2897 EIAKLREDFGSEKA

-2944 IRATL
+2944 IRAKL

-2955 DIFRDIADGRVWN
+2955 DIFRDIADGRVWD
-2968 REVIGSNEAVERYR
+2968 REVIESNEAVERYR

-3002 EVSEEMK
+3002 KVSEEMK

-3029 KAENGGRMEGMIDP
+3029 TAENGGRMEGFVEK
-3043 LAKGKRRR
+3043 LTRKRNK
-3051 TFKELMDAAYTAHV
+3051 TFRERLDDAYTAYV
-3065 DDLHPI
+3065 DELHPI
-3071 LTHFGKDMHRRAANA
+3071 FTHFGRNLYVRASNA
-3086 LYGIGS
+3086 LYGIGGRAQS
-3092 KAQYRLLYGDPDRG
+3092 KILNGDPDRG

-3112 IWEML
+3112 ILDML
-3117 PAGHRSGFSYY
+3117 PAEHRSGLSYY
-3128 AVLKHLYDIA
+3128 AVLKFLYDIA
-3138 KLTADTRA
+3138 KLTADARA

-3166 RVEARIAELKKRERF
+3166 RVEARIAELKNRERF

-3196 EAAFPKWIEAQKEL
+3196 ETAFPKWIEAQKEL

-3221 ENSGIISHDL
+3221 EDSGIISHDL

-3319 LMEQVEDRHHAP
+3319 LMEEVEDKHHGQ

-3336 YVYENGEKRL
+3336 YVYENGKKRL

-3351 DIYEALVRSV
+3351 DIYHAL
-3361 GASPQESNLLT
+3361 
-3372 KMLSAPTRALRYGTT
+3372 MLSASGTQKSNILTDILGAPAKALRYGTT
-3387 HSLTFGVGNLMRDT
+3387 HSVTFGVGNLLRDT
-3401 FSYAVLGK
+3401 FSYGILGK
-3409 DFRPVVDTVNG
+3409 DFRPV
-3420 FMALITNEELVRD
+3420 
-3433 FMRNGGLQ
+3433 
-3441 ESSWLSDNKREELIR
+3441 
-3456 LLKGRKTWK
+3456 
-3465 DNAALN
+3465 
-3471 YNPISLYFKLS
+3471 
-3482 GAFAE
+3482 
-3487 VSEQASRLGQY
+3487 
-3498 KRLLDKGYSKEDA
+3498 
-3511 IFETRD
+3511 
-3517 NMNFMRAGNVGRSL
+3517 
-3531 NRFVPFYNAS
+3531 
-3541 LQGVDK
+3541 
-3547 LCRTMYHDEKW
+3547 
-3558 DKKALARGLMY
+3558 
-3569 LTTLSLASCLYN
+3569 
-3581 YGDDDRREKYMN
+3581 
-3593 LRPWRKN
+3593 
-3600 MFWNFVIGDEVFSI
+3600 
-3614 PKPFEAGML
+3614 
-3623 FGSLPERFMDYLWQ
+3623 
-3637 HDKRAF
+3637 
-3643 DGVAQSLYG
+3643 
-3652 SLTPE
+3652 
-3657 FVPMAVSVMFELE
+3657 
-3670 ANYSRFFGRQ
+3670 
-3680 IVPMSEQRLDPELQ
+3680 
-3694 YGPHTA
+3694 
-3700 EWAKQMTQITKYL
+3700 TQ
-3713 PEFAGVPFFENFS
+3713 
-3726 KTLRSPRML
+3726 
-3735 EYAAL
+3735 
-3740 ALTGSAGRDLSDIYN
+3740 
-3755 MGSRL
+3755 
-3760 FKGEARPSE
+3760 
-3769 NPLVV
+3769 
-3774 MPGVRR
+3774 
-3780 LFADAKYGGRDQ
+3780 
-3792 DAFRTEITQ
+3792 
-3801 LKNKLDSATHL
+3801 
-3812 YKNGEYSAL
+3812 
-3821 TPYRVRLL
+3821 
-3829 QLEPVIKY
+3829 
-3837 TNKILTD
+3837 
-3844 RNRGINAANRT
+3844 
-3855 IQRITIAPNMTA
+3855 
-3867 KQKREAIDQI
+3867 
-3877 NAYVLAMSREGLRRV
+3877 
-3892 EEIQKYLRTDKM
+3892 

>member
-15 LMEEPQPQGGIAPVA
+15 LMEEPQPQGGIAPVV
-30 GAFAGS
+30 GAFAGN

-42 DAVLGPFDVAID
+42 NAVLGPLDVAID
-54 YAGRALMPDDPEASP
+54 YAGRALMPNNPEESP

-74 AEKIQ
+74 AEGIQ
-79 RYNPAGML
+79 KYNPAGMM
-87 RDYAKEQSAPM
+87 RDYAAEQSAPM

-111 GILDYVLD
+111 GVMDYVLD
-119 PYVLASGMGSMV
+119 PYVLAGGLGSMV
-131 GYMGSSAVSP
+131 GYMGSAAVSP
-141 IGLIGRGLS
+141 VGLAGRAVS
-150 RVPQAARFMNSVAGR
+150 RIPQAARFMNSIAGR
-165 GLSAMRGGA
+165 GLTAMRGGA

-185 DDVTARGGG
+185 DDITARGGN

-210 PIDVLTNYLGY
+210 PIDVISNYLGF
-221 AAENRLAK
+221 AAEN
-229 DAITATLNKLTGG
+229 KLTKGAIATALNRMSRG
-242 KLSAAAIERGAN
+242 ALSAATIDRLSN
-254 IISQGLSGTLSEGGQ
+254 IVSQGVSGTLSEGAQ
-269 ETLQST
+269 ETAQST

-280 GEGRTWGDVFSP
+280 GEGRTWGDVLSP

-307 VVGGVTGGAFGSLRP
+307 VVGGLTGGAFGSLRP
-322 VQPNGKETA
+322 VQRNESEAA
-331 QQAEPQPQL
+331 QQAEPQP
-340 AQPQAPDAA
+340 ARPQAPDAA

-354 AQAQAAQTDA
+354 AQAQAAQPDTTGPQSVQTLTSVAA
-364 TGQPRAQNQPSS
+364 TGS
-376 AQSGAPDTLID
+376 PDALID
-387 EIISEVNAAQETAA
+387 EIIGEVNAAQETAA
-401 QTGSSQE
+401 QTGSRQE
-408 ATARGNAEV
+408 AAARGNAEV

-425 PLEGLEK
+425 PLEGQEQ

-438 IQAAA
+438 IRTAAQAQTAP
-443 RTQPQESVTL
+443 TSQSQSSTTL
-453 KQYGQ
+453 KQDGQ
-458 AAQPVAPQSQ
+458 VVPQPTAPQVQ
-468 PGNFVRFRSN
+468 FQNIVQYNDRGEW
-478 GQLMQTPVDYALMEI
+478 LATPVNYELMEL
-493 DDLVTSNLDS
+493 DDLITSNTDA
-503 GGVNPAYPAEFQP
+503 GGINELYPAEYQP
-516 RDRSRASGMLQ
+516 RDRSRQSSIMQIEEIARNLQ
-527 VSQMARD
+527 PQQ
-534 LRPELL
+534 L
-540 GADEYA
+540 GPTIDIFN
-546 DRGAP
+546 GAP
-551 IIDARGNVISGN
+551 IIDARNNVISGN
-563 GRTMSIRSA
+563 GRTMAIRRAYGNAENPSA
-572 YRNQPDTSGA
+572 A
-582 RYRSWLSEN
+582 RYRQYLADNAASLGID
-591 AAALGLDG
+591 AAAL
-599 NAVRSMR
+599 AQMR
-606 NPVLVR
+606 NPVYVR
-612 RLTDPQLDLRAFAE
+612 RLMDEGVDLRRFAE
-626 DANTPV
+626 LANTPTIAAKSAAEIARQDAGRIDDELLSMIESDENGNLNFNKNFASNYLDRI
-632 VAGMSASEQAMKDA
+632 VAPSE
-646 ERLTPEILAKFVPND
+646 R
-661 TGDVL
+661 GDF
-666 TNNGEFVQAFGDGVV
+666 TDRNGY
-681 DRSEMERFI
+681 
-690 NREGRLSQ
+690 LSQ
-698 DGARRIKNALV
+698 NALRRMKNALV
-709 AKAYGDSGFLERVS
+709 YKAYGDSSFLERIS
-723 ESTDDDMRNLSNALT
+723 ESTDDDMRNLSNALVSVS
-738 QAAPAIA
+738 PNIA
-745 SAEEKMSRG
+745 KMEGGISRG
-754 LLDSNLSLRAP
+754 VLDGNLSIRNALV
-765 LIEAVRELERVRE
+765 EAIRQLEYIRTNGLKVD
-778 QGGNVA
+778 
-784 EVLNQQGLF
+784 EVLNQSGLF
-793 GEQLSDEAKI
+793 SEQMSDAAKI
-803 LLQFFDANKR
+803 LLQFFDSNKR

-820 LLTDY
+820 LLSDY
-825 AATVEEKGD
+825 AAAVEDKGD
-834 PRQASMFDAEGET
+834 PRQGNMFETENET
-847 ASQLLARMAAR
+847 AAQLLARMAAR
-858 QGKGADGRAIQ
+858 QGKGADGKTIQ
-869 AAGDQGRL
+869 TAGDQGRI

-882 EEPTAQVQRDEAVP
+882 EEPAVP
-896 VTATPAPS
+896 TQSSEVAPVTVSQTQR
-904 APQTAAAYPIENARK
+904 APQTAAAYPVENARK
-919 AYTTAGETRENIEYS
+919 AYTPAGETRENVEFS
-934 ADEES
+934 ADEED

-953 ENGVIVATRR
+953 ESGIIVATRR
-963 EVIENGLDERE
+963 DIIETGLDERE
-974 AEELRTRLQA
+974 AEELRARLQS
-984 EKATPP
+984 EEGTPSP
-990 PTSQQA
+990 ASQQT
-996 TNRRADDKDA
+996 TNRRAADKNTSTSTA
-1006 SAPAA
+1006 SAPR
-1011 PAPLAS
+1011 AS
-1017 EPAPPQMRL
+1017 ESAPPQMRL

-1032 MLKKGEKIKDNVAFA
+1032 MLKKGEMIKDNVAFA
-1047 RMADEAWGGTQAQGA
+1047 HMADETWGGTQAQGT

-1075 VNMYIRDKQ
+1075 VNMYISDQK
-1084 IVPSRYATA
+1084 INPSQYSTA
-1093 ASIKKSVA
+1093 KSVKKTVA

-1110 LPTMSN
+1110 LPTMNS

-1134 AVANWLLGTKEGDVV
+1134 AVANWLLGTKKGDVV

-1253 LGKGMADEA
+1253 LGKGMADDA
-1262 PRFKAFWD
+1262 PRFKEFWNG
-1270 DIKERYNVRANVELS
+1270 IKERYNVRANVELS

-1295 WGNVIVVV
+1295 FGNVIVVV
-1303 DKTGPTSSTGGKRK
+1303 DKTGPTPSTGDKSK
-1317 AYATITGDGKT
+1317 AYATVTGDGKT
-1328 VSLDE
+1328 LSLDE

-1347 LERRTDAAGRAE
+1347 LERRTGTAGRAE

-1369 NRQAEDNRLHGGQS
+1369 DTRAEDTGRILEQQS
-1383 APDADGVSG
+1383 AADTGGVAVRDNAGERTDMADGSG
-1392 GGLVGNTAVD
+1392 RALGENAARVPEPNG
-1402 SERGQAGVQTVRE
+1402 
-1415 SRPDRPDSE
+1415 PDSE
-1424 RPAAAVERG
+1424 RAAADVQRG
-1433 RTKTRGSSTGRLPVG
+1433 RREVRSG
-1448 ESGRGSVS
+1448 GRGRVS
-1456 EGERPAASNGNGG
+1456 RRDAGHEGIPEGERPTE
-1469 DGGSGG
+1469 
-1475 HAGAG
+1475 GAG
-1480 GGGVH
+1480 TGGAGDIQRGLGRDTERDG
-1485 AARPDDGHNEG
+1485 AAEQPDGHNEG

-1563 LPENI
+1563 LPESI

-1581 VARAAQSFEAKN
+1581 VARAAQSFETKN

-1643 DARRDWEGLGNNG
+1643 DARRDWEGLGNDG
-1656 KDVIQHSK
+1656 KDIIQHSK

-1670 LEAGQKGV
+1670 LNAGQKGV

-1688 TGKRDRAKEIKD
+1688 TGKRDRAKEITD

-1838 LTDQQKAVYNEISR
+1838 LTDQQKAVYNEISK

-1922 EAAQNRAAEKLDKEE
+1922 EAAQNRAAEKLDNKE

-1952 ISFLENSFPVQQ
+1952 ISFLETSFPVQQ

-1970 DNGNKQTRPVVDSQ
+1970 DKGNKQTRPVVDSQ

-2011 SPMDMIIKHFS
+2011 SPMDMIIKHFGA
-2022 VKNVAEV
+2022 KNVAEV
-2029 TGRSKTPNYEHRG
+2029 TGRSKTPNYEHKG

-2177 IAVNRLIPMLSKD
+2177 IAVNRLIPMLNND
-2190 ILEAMNIKPQ
+2190 ILEKMNIKLQ

-2217 RVLALDIDA
+2217 RVLALDVDT
-2226 QRHVFGIFG
+2226 QNNVFAWFN
-2235 RIQNEEIEKARAN
+2235 RLQNEEIERARAN

-2259 ADSLVVAEDSVVY
+2259 ADSLSAVEDSVVY

-2293 AFDSRAES
+2293 AFSSRAES

-2313 GGKGRVVQVYEK
+2313 GGKGRIVQVYEK

-2348 FSATINER
+2348 FSATINEK

-2368 KTDAEKLWNDESRE
+2368 KADAEKLWNDESRE

-2451 RREGTA
+2451 RREGAA

-2466 DDVMENGTEYRLQN
+2466 DDVMEHGTEYRLQN

-2490 GGNRV
+2490 SGNRV

-2516 IINSKPRYFIPTG
+2516 IISSKPRYFIPTG

-2535 MVLRSSP
+2535 MVLRFSP
-2542 VDPDRTVRNNGG
+2542 VDPERTVRNSGG

-2583 TGEEFAKR
+2583 TGNEYQTA
-2591 PGESLAERVAEYFHR
+2591 SLAIWDEVFADLQAKFKGKVYR
-2606 EYGGAVE
+2606 E
-2613 RKGFGRILLNRRS
+2613 
-2626 VRNDILHGIGRMK
+2626 GIGEIFFPKKGLK
-2639 AISFA
+2639 ADVFHGTSKEKNAAFA
-2644 AVPDVLT
+2644 AVPNILTQGKVL
-2651 KGRMLRYAPNWKGRG
+2651 RVSPNWKGRG
-2666 YGTYAIGAPIEIANA
+2666 YRSFVIGAPIEIAGE
-2681 RYLAI
+2681 RYLAM
-2686 AIVNEA
+2686 AVVNEA
-2692 DDANAGSK
+2692 SDTNHHRT
-2700 HGEFY
+2700 HGNFY
-2705 LHEVMLQDIPPDAS
+2705 LHEVFLEKGLLDSQTAS
-2719 EVPSQQAYRDAGVV
+2719 SRGTQQPSPLRSGHRSLAASDVSQQ
-2733 HAATKAGEA
+2733 
-2742 AHVHRSSDGPI
+2742 
-2753 AASAEAVQLPRGDSS
+2753 
-2768 SNGNVSRGDIYT
+2768 GDIYT

-2832 EPLSINSEA
+2832 EPLPINSEA

-2856 TGRTIIMDKKA
+2856 TGRTIIMGKKA
-2867 FIDLVNGVSTLEDFH
+2867 FIDFVNGVSTLEDLN
-2882 EELYHSAEGLVLRPE
+2882 EELYHAAEKLVLRPE
-2897 EIVKLREDFGSEKA
+2897 EIAKLREDFGSEKA

-2949 FGPRSE
+2949 FGQRSE
-2955 DIFRDIADGRVWN
+2955 DIFRDIADGSVWN
-2968 REVIGSNEAVERYR
+2968 REVIESNEAVERYR
-2982 VSAEGNRRAP
+2982 VSSEGNRRAP

-3029 KAENGGRMEGMIDP
+3029 KAENGGRMEGMKDP
-3043 LAKGKRRR
+3043 LAKPKRRR

-3092 KAQYRLLYGDPDRG
+3092 KAQYRLLYGDPGRG

-3117 PAGHRSGFSYY
+3117 PAEHRSGFSYY

-3166 RVEARIAELKKRERF
+3166 RVETQIAELKKRERF

-3221 ENSGIISHDL
+3221 EDSGIISHDL

-3361 GASPQESNLLT
+3361 GASPQESNILT

-3547 LCRTMYHDEKW
+3547 LCRTMYHDGKW

-3855 IQRITIAPNMTA
+3855 IQRITTAPNMTA